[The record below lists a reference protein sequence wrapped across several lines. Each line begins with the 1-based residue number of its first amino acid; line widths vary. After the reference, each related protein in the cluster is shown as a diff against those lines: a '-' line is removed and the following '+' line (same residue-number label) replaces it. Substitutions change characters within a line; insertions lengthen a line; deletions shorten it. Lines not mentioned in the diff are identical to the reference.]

1 MSVKKVTINL
11 EICKNTVIQL
21 SCHNIQSKQHQYCI
35 SSGLF
40 WLLSQQG
47 YSLTTPHSRTAKTP
61 KRHITTQEGI
71 ERNFTSKLAED
82 YEKENELPL
91 MKWHWEGA
99 LHIPP
104 LFLTTANSFQT
115 VLYRTA
121 GHLMKKKNTYCWA
134 SGSYCYINTYQQLH

>member
-104 LFLTTANSFQT
+104 LFLYCKFISNCSVQNCRSFNEEKEY
-115 VLYRTA
+115 VLLSLWVILLY
-121 GHLMKKKNTYCWA
+121 
-134 SGSYCYINTYQQLH
+134 